1 MPRAKLHGSIFPFR
15 ASCVI
20 VCPGPTLCP
29 EHMSLPG
36 SPIFW
41 NFGKASRAGFPG
53 IERQARPISC
63 VRPSLLRAQ
72 HATVFCGENFCKSF
86 PHTPFKNLK
95 QGVRQRP
102 ETGGQCAEMRRAG
115 EICAARRISVP
126 EKTKMCRARNKKT
139 ACLVFYPYRTP
150 NTKPYFC
157 LGLSIFQNF
166 SKASRAGLPASNA
179 KHAQTRTPA
188 PVFASMLFTEHEIA
202 CRLPVFPTFRTS
214 ARHPAPVY
222 RHRTPSTPKP
232 ERLPRFFA
240 SMLCTEHEI
249 ACPVPVLPS
258 FGTSARRPAPGSPA
272 SNEL

>member
-1 MPRAKLHGSIFPFR
+1 
-15 ASCVI
+15 
-20 VCPGPTLCP
+20 
-29 EHMSLPG
+29 MSLPG

-166 SKASRAGLPASNA
+166 SKAFHAGLPASEA
-179 KHAQTRTPA
+179 KHAQTRMPA
-188 PVFASMLFTEHEIA
+188 PFFCLHAMHRTRNRMS
-202 CRLPVFPTFRTS
+202 RPGSPVFWNFSKASRAGFPGIER
-214 ARHPAPVY
+214 AVILMNCNPDDPPNIPA
-222 RHRTPSTPKP
+222 
-232 ERLPRFFA
+232 LN
-240 SMLCTEHEI
+240 M
-249 ACPVPVLPS
+249 
-258 FGTSARRPAPGSPA
+258 ARRPPTGGRISGEMDARAAKARIDGCA
-272 SNEL
+272 LTGTH